1 MKTIEPYSIYKRL
14 TGLKNHSVDIS
25 FKSQNIYQKSLK
37 TKIINYIWKN
47 LFIPDP
53 KIGWIL
59 FSIFKAIYIIKKEKI
74 SLIYSTSPPY
84 TTSLIAL
91 LTKFFTKTIW
101 ICDFRDIWTNNSLQP
116 QRRLVAK
123 WIDKIML
130 LLN

>member
-1 MKTIEPYSIYKRL
+1 MILGRCTLS
-14 TGLKNHSVDIS
+14 S
-25 FKSQNIYQKSLK
+25 
-37 TKIINYIWKN
+37 
-47 LFIPDP
+47 IPDP

-123 WIDKIML
+123 WIDKFFERKVFEYCDYFTVAWSGII
-130 LLN
+130 NFFHTNNPHVNINKAYYIPNG